1 MFKKAGILAEKARGG
16 YDRRKPNDIPPDR
29 PFPGRGAPPPGF
41 FASAMPSLAAD
52 ETILRDP
59 VAALERHFGFR
70 EFLPGQQ
77 PVVSSLLA
85 GRDTLAVMPTGG
97 GKSLCYQLP
106 AMVMEGVTLVVSP
119 LIALMKDQVDGLV
132 RKGVPATMVNSTL
145 SPSEQSERLRDIS
158 AGRYKLVYIAP
169 ERFRSAA
176 FIRALKGLPIAL
188 VAVDEAH
195 CLSQWG
201 HDFRPDYL
209 RLSEALE
216 VLEHPQTAAFTATAT
231 PEVREDILKV
241 LKLRDPYVSISGF
254 ERPNLSLRVTQCDG
268 NREKFDRLK
277 AIVEEHR
284 TGIVYCSTRK
294 KVEEV
299 SATLSGMGVKL
310 VAYHGGM
317 EDKDRE
323 WAQNVFLDRSYDV
336 VVATNAFGMGIDR
349 PDVRF
354 VAHFDV
360 PGSIEAYYQEAGRA
374 GRDGEPAE
382 CELLFNFADTRT
394 QEFFIDGNN
403 PGPHL
408 VRDLYAAVR
417 RLCGGTSDGILL
429 TIQEL
434 TEMLNLKNSMQVSSA
449 ISHLVRSGH
458 LARYDV
464 PGERARG
471 TRLVDPSIGPD
482 DLAIDEAA
490 LLEKERR
497 DRAKLEAMVKFC
509 YDSRTC
515 RQQWILEYFGESD
528 SSPCGTCDHCADEG
542 WSDQRGPDEEEFV
555 IVRKILSGVA
565 RTCSKTPAGD
575 WEGRFGKGK
584 IVSMLTG
591 AKSADLSASRLDGL
605 STFGIL
611 REEGSAYVFA
621 LLAELE
627 KAGLVATR
635 KTPYPLLG
643 LTRRGAA
650 AMKGD
655 RNFLLSWPD
664 RDRIARKARS
674 GKAGRAE
681 DKETVED
688 LADLAFDE
696 NLYERLKEVR
706 KQLAAEA
713 GGVPPYVIFS
723 NQVLECF
730 TRLRPK
736 TEAQALKIHGVGQ
749 VKAERYLTP
758 FLEAI
763 RETEP

>member
-1 MFKKAGILAEKARGG
+1 MTTF
-16 YDRRKPNDIPPDR
+16 
-29 PFPGRGAPPPGF
+29 
-41 FASAMPSLAAD
+41 AAD
-52 ETILRDP
+52 QQIQRDP

-70 EFLPGQQ
+70 EFLPGQE

-145 SPSEQSERLRDIS
+145 SPAEQAERLRELA
-158 AGRYKLVYIAP
+158 AGQYKLVYIAP

-176 FIRALKGLPIAL
+176 FLRALQSVPVAL

-216 VLEHPQTAAFTATAT
+216 ALEHPQTAAFTATAT
-231 PEVREDILKV
+231 PEVRADILKV

-268 NREKFDRLK
+268 HREKYDRLQ
-277 AIVEEHR
+277 ALVEAHR

-299 SATLSGMGVKL
+299 SANLSGMGVKL

-394 QEFFIDGNN
+394 QEFFIEGNN
-403 PGPHL
+403 PGPE
-408 VRDLYAAVR
+408 VIRELYAVVR
-417 RLCGGTSDGILL
+417 RLGGPANEGILL
-429 TIQEL
+429 TINEL
-434 TEMLNLKNSMQVSSA
+434 AETLNLKNTMQVSSA
-449 ISHLVRSGH
+449 ISHLVRGR
-458 LARYDV
+458 LLERYDV

-471 TRLVDPSIGPD
+471 TRLVDPSLGPD
-482 DLAIDEAA
+482 ELPIDEAA

-497 DRAKLEAMVKFC
+497 DQAKLDAMVKFC
-509 YDSRTC
+509 YDGQTC

-528 SSPCGTCDHCADEG
+528 SAPCGTCDHCADERWG
-542 WSDQRGPDEEEFV
+542 DRRGPSEEEFL
-555 IVRKILSGVA
+555 IVQKALSGIA
-565 RTCSKTPAGD
+565 RTCAKSPSGD

-584 IVSMLTG
+584 IVQMLTG
-591 AKSADLSASRLDGL
+591 AKSAELSAARLDEL
-605 STFGIL
+605 STYGIL

-643 LTRRGAA
+643 LTRRGAG

-655 RNFLLSWPD
+655 RHFLLSWPD
-664 RDRIARKARS
+664 RGRLAAAGKGAKGGRGARAQ
-674 GKAGRAE
+674 E
-681 DKETVED
+681 KETVQD
-688 LADLAFDE
+688 LGDLAFDE
-696 NLYERLKEVR
+696 GLFERLKEVR
-706 KQLAAEA
+706 RRLAEEA

-730 TRLRPK
+730 TRLRP
-736 TEAQALKIHGVGQ
+736 TGEAQALKIHGVGQ
-749 VKAERYLTP
+749 TKADRYLAP

-763 RETEP
+763 REFG